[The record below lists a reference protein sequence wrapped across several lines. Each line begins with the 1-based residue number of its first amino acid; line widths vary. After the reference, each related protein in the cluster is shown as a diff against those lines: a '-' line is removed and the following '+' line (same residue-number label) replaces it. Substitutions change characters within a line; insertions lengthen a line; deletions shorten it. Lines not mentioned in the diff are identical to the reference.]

1 LLACR
6 SHALSNERY
15 WTLVGGAAVVGL
27 LARFY
32 YVLEVARGRI
42 ELSGDSERYHLLA
55 QGLAE
60 GRGYVRPREPL
71 QAALDIPTAEFPPA
85 YPLLLA
91 TLDFIGIQ
99 SVTGQ
104 RLVSTL
110 IGAVTIV
117 LIGMLGTAVAGRTV
131 GVIAAWI
138 AALYPQLVSF
148 DGSLLS
154 EGLFVT
160 LITASLLGVIR
171 AVDATEPSPRRW
183 WMLTSVATGIAV
195 ITRTEA
201 LLLVPLVL
209 IPATFVPGDI
219 AAWARR
225 ASLACAGSAATMS
238 VWTLRNALTL
248 GRFQPFT
255 NNSGTA
261 LAGANCDAV
270 YSGVQIGGW
279 RRDCV
284 PVLDPT
290 SETESTF
297 SDEARR
303 LGLDYISDHLSELPR
318 VVAARLGR
326 TFGVWDVRTNLFF
339 ESLEGRDYEWLWAG
353 WIVWIL
359 LAGFAAIGVVT
370 LCANRVRFWP
380 LLMPLV
386 MVVVMS
392 VITYGNQR
400 FRMGAEPTI
409 VVLAAVGLL
418 HCARRVAAF
427 FVPAGQ
433 RQLPDGSS

>member
-1 LLACR
+1 M
-6 SHALSNERY
+6 
-15 WTLVGGAAVVGL
+15 GGAVAVGL
-27 LARFY
+27 LARLY
-32 YVLEVARGRI
+32 YVLEVARRRI
-42 ELSGDSERYHLLA
+42 ALSGDSERYHLLA
-55 QGLAE
+55 RGLAE
-60 GRGYVRPREPL
+60 GRGYVRPRESL
-71 QAALDIPTAEFPPA
+71 QAALNTPTAEFPPA

-91 TLDFIGIQ
+91 ALDVVGIH

-104 RLVSTL
+104 RLVGTL

-117 LIGMLGTAVAGRTV
+117 LVGMLGTAVAGRTV
-131 GVIAAWI
+131 GVIAAWV
-138 AALYPQLVSF
+138 AALYPQFITF

-154 EGLFVT
+154 EGLFVA

-183 WMLTSVATGIAV
+183 WMLTSVVTGIAV

-201 LLLVPLVL
+201 LLIVPLVL
-209 IPATFVPGDI
+209 LPATFVPGDI

-225 ASLACAGSAATMS
+225 ASLACAGSAVTMS

-270 YSGVQIGGW
+270 YGGVQIGGW

-326 TFGVWDVRTNLFF
+326 TFGVWDIRTNLFF
-339 ESLEGRDYEWLWAG
+339 ESLEGRDYQWLWAG
-353 WIVWIL
+353 WIAWIL
-359 LAGFAAIGVVT
+359 LAGFAAVGVAT
-370 LCANRVRFWP
+370 LHAQRVRFWP
-380 LLMPLV
+380 LLMPLL

-400 FRMGAEPTI
+400 FRMGAEPSI
-409 VVLAAVGLL
+409 VVLAAVGMLR
-418 HCARRVAAF
+418 CTRRLTSLWS
-427 FVPAGQ
+427 PAGQ